1 MAVKPLAPTA
11 TSESGKPD
19 PMAFI
24 EGADKPTRKPA
35 RRTAPP
41 KDPATL
47 MSERFFV
54 YMDKPLLAR
63 IDRECKRRGGIG
75 RSVLLR
81 LLVAEHLPE

>member
-1 MAVKPLAPTA
+1 MPIKKLTPAAPAPST
-11 TSESGKPD
+11 PD

-24 EGADKPTRKPA
+24 QGADKARPEPEPA
-35 RRTAPP
+35 PVEEST
-41 KDPATL
+41 KK
-47 MSERFFV
+47 SERFFV

-81 LLVAEHLPE
+81 QLAAEHLPE